1 MVVVGSVDADGRVWA
16 SPLVGEPGFV
26 RMLALPLISLP
37 PTFPFCVFTE
47 VEGDASV
54 DDQRRTVLPR
64 SYILPPRP
72 GRSPMRVVRM
82 ERRPWAQRRKGFFG
96 RLLGDEE

>member
-47 VEGDASV
+47 VESDGSV

-64 SYILPPRP
+64 SYILPPSTREKP
-72 GRSPMRVVRM
+72 DESSM
-82 ERRPWAQRRKGFFG
+82 ERRPWAERRKGFFG